1 MTDSTHS
8 EQRTI
13 TDESN
18 NFDCQ
23 QRLWAHFNEAKTLL
37 DFAKHIPHIQRLK
50 PIILAEQSN
59 ITDHFYSVLATSV
72 TAASLLIGR
81 VASLKKTHEAWITSL
96 FRAEYNRDYF
106 ASRWRIGRVHVNVHV
121 QPYLVLTV
129 FSLLRQDMTRAILA
143 TDKTD
148 LIGVDAINTLLDIEL
163 LLILGSYIDEGDM
176 HLASHS
182 GLNPKI
188 INRLK
193 V

>member
-1 MTDSTHS
+1 MTDCINS

-13 TDESN
+13 ADESD

-23 QRLWAHFNEAKTLL
+23 QRLWAHFNEAKALL
-37 DFAKHIPHIQRLK
+37 DFNANIPQIERLK
-50 PIILAEQSN
+50 PIIIAEQSN
-59 ITDHFYSVLATSV
+59 ITNHFYSVLATSV
-72 TAASLLIGR
+72 TAASLLVGR
-81 VASLKKTHEAWITSL
+81 VASLKQTHKAWITSL

-106 ASRWRIGRVHVNVHV
+106 DSRWRIGRVHVNVHV
-121 QPYLVLTV
+121 QPYLVSTV
-129 FSLLRQDMTRAILA
+129 FALLRQDMVTAILA
-143 TDKTD
+143 ADKND
-148 LIGVDAINTLLDIEL
+148 FAGVHAINILLDIEL

-176 HLASHS
+176 HLAANS